1 MTVRV
6 QRRFDLTYAHH
17 ESGSASP
24 ICCADVTGV
33 VVTGV
38 TDDVDATTVSVA
50 AVVGFEPQADKDAAS
65 TTTLHWIIPTTRRCA
80 L

>member
-1 MTVRV
+1 
-6 QRRFDLTYAHH
+6 
-17 ESGSASP
+17 
-24 ICCADVTGV
+24 V

-38 TDDVDATTVSVA
+38 TDDVDVVATTVPVA